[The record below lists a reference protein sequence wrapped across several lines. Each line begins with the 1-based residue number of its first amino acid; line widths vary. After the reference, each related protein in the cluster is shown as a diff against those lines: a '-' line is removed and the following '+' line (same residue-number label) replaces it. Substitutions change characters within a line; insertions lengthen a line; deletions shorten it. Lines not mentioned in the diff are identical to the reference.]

1 MGEITMAT
9 WLFIGL
15 IVTNIFT
22 LLLFVLIINGIC
34 YLHDMIKVSIDM
46 RKEKKKNGN
55 DKNKEERV

>member
-1 MGEITMAT
+1 MSEITMAT

-15 IVTNIFT
+15 IVTNFFT
-22 LLLFVLIINGIC
+22 LLAVVAIINGIC